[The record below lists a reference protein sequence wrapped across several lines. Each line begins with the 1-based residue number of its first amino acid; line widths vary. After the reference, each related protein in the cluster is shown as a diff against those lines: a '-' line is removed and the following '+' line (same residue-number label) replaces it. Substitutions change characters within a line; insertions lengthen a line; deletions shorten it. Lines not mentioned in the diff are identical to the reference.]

1 MPYSAQII
9 HRARQTLAQK
19 KADRESEYQSRLYEA
34 YKQLPRLKEIDLSLR
49 KSMALAAQCVFAG
62 GGDPQAAIEQVKK
75 ENLALQQ
82 ERKELIGK
90 HFPAGYL
97 DDTPVCDRCGGSGYI
112 GSSMCSCLAKLCLQ
126 EQKKEL
132 LQLTNGFE
140 RFENFRLDFYSD
152 RIDSQYGA
160 SARTIMKKNLD
171 YCQRYAASFGQGVG
185 NLLFVGNTG
194 LGKTFLS
201 ACIANEV
208 ISRGYSIA
216 YESAPRLFAKL
227 EKNRFEPD
235 EESRVEVK
243 KFMECDLLIID
254 DLGTEMP
261 GNFVNA
267 ALYSLVNDRLLE
279 EKAMLISTNLNIEE
293 IAKRYTPQIASRLQ
307 GSFKGLTF
315 VGDDIRVLMSRGVL
329 V

>member
-9 HRARQTLAQK
+9 HRARLSLAQK
-19 KADRESEYQSRLYEA
+19 KADRESEYQSHLFAA
-34 YKQLPRLKEIDLSLR
+34 YQQQPRLKEIDLNLR
-49 KSMALAAQCVFAG
+49 KSMVLAAQSVFAEG
-62 GGDPQAAIEQVKK
+62 VDAKQTIEQVKQA
-75 ENLALQQ
+75 NLALQQ
-82 ERKELIGK
+82 ERKELIAR

-97 DDTPVCDRCGGSGYI
+97 NDEPICANCGGSGYL
-112 GSSMCSCLAKLCLQ
+112 GSNMCSCLAQLCLQ

-140 RFENFRLDFYSD
+140 RFDNFRLDFYSD
-152 RIDSQYGA
+152 RTDPQYGA
-160 SARTIMKKNLD
+160 SARTIMKKNFD

-194 LGKTFLS
+194 LGKTYLS
-201 ACIANEV
+201 ACIANAVAEK
-208 ISRGYSIA
+208 GYSIA

-227 EKNRFEPD
+227 EKSRFEQD
-235 EESRVEVK
+235 EESRIEAK
-243 KFMECDLLIID
+243 KFMDCDLLIID

-279 EKAMLISTNLNIEE
+279 EKAMIISTNLNIEE

-315 VGDDIRVLMSRGVL
+315 VGEDIRVLKSRGVL